1 MIVDLVIPKSIGMN
15 NLSND
20 NRPNN
25 SFWKRTV
32 VDERFEQNAGVKI
45 LKGRESY
52 GGGSGFYALKPKPDC
67 PNVNDGGRCM
77 QPGNRK

>member
-1 MIVDLVIPKSIGMN
+1 MIVVLIIPKCIGMN

-25 SFWKRTV
+25 NFLKKTV
-32 VDERFEQNAGVKI
+32 IDERFEQNAGVKI

-52 GGGSGFYALKPKPDC
+52 GGGSGFYAVKPKPDC
-67 PNVNDGGRCM
+67 PNVNDGGRCK
-77 QPGNRK
+77 PSGN